1 MLVAASM
8 SSAPDTPILLRSM
21 RWTTFRS
28 LSMSPSLIDCS
39 PTAKVPGEKLADPTL
54 AMLCEELS
62 RECHLLLRE
71 IDEAREVV
79 WCYVS
84 AGKPNA
90 QLERTID
97 YVAACQVVE
106 WGHKVIPLQRRVP
119 AHDAAHAIGPP
130 SIRVPGAE
138 LVVRIY
144 CEDGSAWVLCVTLR
158 NPAIVVENASKY
170 YHHQVALCRS
180 PSVRT
185 RQDDARV
192 QRAPLRR
199 RQAEGPGHVNNA
211 WVWQVLGV
219 GYVLPTWPT
228 SLNCRMCLMDGRIR
242 RAAMVDHIESI
253 AKRPDLRLDDTNLQS
268 LCWPCHNTKTNRF
281 DGGFGRRGGTN
292 IGCFVGSEE

>member
-1 MLVAASM
+1 MAASM

-130 SIRVPGAE
+130 QYSRARCGT
-138 LVVRIY
+138 RR
-144 CEDGSAWVLCVTLR
+144 EDL
-158 NPAIVVENASKY
+158 
-170 YHHQVALCRS
+170 
-180 PSVRT
+180 
-185 RQDDARV
+185 
-192 QRAPLRR
+192 LRR
-199 RQAEGPGHVNNA
+199 RKR
-211 WVWQVLGV
+211 V
-219 GYVLPTWPT
+219 GAVRDFAQPRD
-228 SLNCRMCLMDGRIR
+228 CG
-242 RAAMVDHIESI
+242 
-253 AKRPDLRLDDTNLQS
+253 
-268 LCWPCHNTKTNRF
+268 
-281 DGGFGRRGGTN
+281 
-292 IGCFVGSEE
+292 